1 MKWISV
7 KDELPNLDFEVTVND
22 KYGSVSSGWL
32 ISEDGDKIFV
42 DAAGVQYNN
51 ITHWQPLPVGI
62 ISENI

>member
-7 KDELPNLDFEVTVND
+7 KDELPNLDFEVIVND

-42 DAAGVQYNN
+42 DAAGVQYNS